1 MFTCRKQSFCRKSPE
16 IKKSVVIAANAGAVA
31 VDVAYVVHMAVA
43 LVVASDAACLADVWC
58 FCCCLC
64 CVCRC

>member
-1 MFTCRKQSFCRKSPE
+1 MLVLVLCMLLVFT
-16 IKKSVVIAANAGAVA
+16 GAVA